1 MLHRPSF
8 IFVASLAG
16 VGLVSGAKYVPG
28 LDVFRQR
35 TDAFLRNLSVADSVS
50 SACKTALSAV
60 LTSPDSACVNAGAF
74 LTFALSPEQ
83 GIPAFTSTWLTGVCS
98 AGSCPNSTIETMAR
112 NITQG
117 CMGDISSFSGG
128 WINVSEQDVV
138 DYALQ
143 FYPTVREIACLKES
157 VRTDH
162 SRIIILIILQ

>member
-1 MLHRPSF
+1 
-8 IFVASLAG
+8 
-16 VGLVSGAKYVPG
+16 
-28 LDVFRQR
+28 
-35 TDAFLRNLSVADSVS
+35 
-50 SACKTALSAV
+50 
-60 LTSPDSACVNAGAF
+60 
-74 LTFALSPEQ
+74 
-83 GIPAFTSTWLTGVCS
+83 
-98 AGSCPNSTIETMAR
+98 MAR